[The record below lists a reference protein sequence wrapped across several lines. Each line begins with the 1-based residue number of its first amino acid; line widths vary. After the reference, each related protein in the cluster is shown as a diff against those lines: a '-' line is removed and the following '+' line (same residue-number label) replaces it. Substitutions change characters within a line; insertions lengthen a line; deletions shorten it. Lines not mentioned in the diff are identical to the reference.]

1 MNNFTLTK
9 TSLDITQHISD
20 NMFGN
25 TFHHHFHFLYDL
37 RSNIDKKIVTYV
49 EIGAFCGAS
58 SCLMLNHPKQVNVIA
73 IDIGLYTPGGI
84 NTIKSKVSEIDI
96 LFIDGDHSYH
106 SVIQDF
112 NNYKDLVISG
122 GYIVFDD
129 YNDSQYS
136 PEVKPAVDD
145 IINSLNGEFEIIGC
159 IENTF
164 NARPYDWVYN
174 NDFILRKL

>member
-1 MNNFTLTK
+1 
-9 TSLDITQHISD
+9 
-20 NMFGN
+20 
-25 TFHHHFHFLYDL
+25 
-37 RSNIDKKIVTYV
+37 
-49 EIGAFCGAS
+49 
-58 SCLMLNHPKQVNVIA
+58 MLNHPKQVNVIA

-84 NTIKSKVSEIDI
+84 NTIHQNIEKFKLDHNKFELIVGDSHSFETLNNLKSKVSEIDI